1 MTQSLDTR
9 RIRASTPAELR
20 DYYEQ
25 LLEKASIEEVTTQLL
40 QSVEKGSVPPLTFA
54 PWLGVSKSPAT
65 IRVALSQNVS
75 VLIRKFAIKQLRNA
89 LSSSRW
95 KETWEGVGGV
105 AGMLDIFADFSVL
118 EVREACK
125 AIGGC
130 GKGNAMIAKRE
141 DFTELFKG
149 LHPDYFP
156 DARHKTKDRRPLA
169 RYYRLLMPA
178 CSEKLVNEAVASGL
192 KGTWKQAMQTDLL
205 RYHPDVVRK
214 ELLRSL
220 ASDQEPQPIP
230 LSKPDFLTRYPST
243 TSARRG
249 FSASM
254 EFSLTVLRQSVKS
267 ERCVMED
274 DFFVDELVRPLLVRA
289 IKKRAD
295 WDVIKEIVDLI
306 MQYLEAHPSTG
317 KEITTDKLDVFHLV
331 AVCWS
336 RKPQLFDE
344 PLRKL
349 LSHPVFG
356 TFRMDELRNWT
367 RFVSIGVVA
376 SRRYTLLRLCYH
388 ESTGFDIDV
397 DADLAKAKGELSQEL
412 LDSIGPKQALLLF
425 TRLRRARGD
434 QELVEG
440 GMGRSVLSL
449 TSEYEGHNGDIEIYH
464 IYLLSRNG
472 KNEEAEVLATE
483 YMSSRKKKA
492 TSASQPEQRAFYANS
507 ALYAAIASE
516 SLELYKHTLEW
527 TKRFLRDPLVF
538 REVYT
543 QWFPEERKRLL
554 SGVPDPITESLSL
567 DNLRQR
573 VETANS
579 VLVSMFD
586 TACEALRE
594 PSFAAT
600 DWQNIFGL
608 FYDVVKQRIDLTP
621 RLKKLLGSSDDE
633 LYSCLWTSTVP
644 MLVEIEERANEEGNE
659 GLKGNLL
666 RGVTAYHY
674 YGYPYLIELSIND
687 HSTYTFLDKL
697 GQARDHLWSKLR
709 RFAHPAITTLPEP
722 FPRGLPIQHLT
733 APWKLNVQK
742 LEKICPFISQRV
754 QATLFPNAD
763 VALRV
768 AHLDDESQGAIGVFV
783 DSYEHALDLYAS
795 KACDREQRQERV
807 KKVWDYAIGP
817 LSHGR
822 MNEDEAIRFWSDK
835 GPNTLKDWWPPKHVV
850 TKLRTTWPL
859 LPVTENPDEPSEWN
873 PFTSGRP
880 DFPTRELGGT
890 TYLDLS
896 VAAKWLKDAN
906 STVKSK
912 LGVDKPEVPAHED
925 EPDKVWSLSRDMGEG
940 GVLSALLFLDA
951 KYVTKDR
958 LLATSFPSE
967 QDARYPSLYLDV
979 EFLDQN
985 PLLAARNIRGQL
997 DAIPPALLEQLAQT
1011 LIGAL
1016 DSADSATSAY
1026 TTLHEVAILLVIRLT
1041 ESDRPA
1047 LATNLAIRTVL
1058 DRPKSSSWHRRLLK
1072 PSFLRRLSATEAK
1085 SCMETFAEEVVQTLQ
1100 TKKNAEEQGT
1110 DRDVPEAS
1118 AGQSH
1123 VKVTTIKHLAQLLGE
1138 KDLVGTDHALSVL
1151 SKLSATDLH
1160 VDVRLNIVKALLEL
1174 LKLSSSQQSNDILDL
1189 LESIVSSAGALNE
1202 REPLT
1207 EADWAECEKDL
1218 MLPEH
1223 QSDSESPILDT
1234 LVAHFCSV
1242 QGDVSELQ
1250 PFVDRIIFSTL
1261 ERLKQQTARWVT
1273 LFLRKYGGE
1282 DAAELELYV
1291 PPVPQKT
1298 SVSQRMLSVDDSRLR
1313 CLPRTVLEEWVSY
1326 TTFNIAPPASIEE
1339 FNNRLREDHT
1349 LASQKDIETW
1359 LDLYGQGLDA
1369 VEALASFDI
1378 ISLLGHASDSA
1389 DGTGITHKL
1398 IQEQFLKLYTA
1409 VLWKDKPTYNK
1420 LTTYACGEF
1429 LRGTCLLKTWWI
1441 PYGKSIIEAMISY
1454 VDTLRTREWE
1464 RDPDRSP
1471 SVLPDM
1477 FFWRLRLLDYP
1488 WPGRN
1493 DNDKD
1498 REKKCEAFS
1507 AQLSAIVNELSGTP
1521 IYHDKL
1527 SQLEA
1532 YLALDALS
1540 STEDHSPGRGA
1551 GRSLR
1556 FEERDPMREA
1566 LMHNRII
1573 TATHLGDIT
1582 KTRLSWLTRHD
1593 LLKVEVAGI
1602 LVESVCE
1609 EYVKDVDSDVRE
1621 GLKGMVELWK
1631 RCENEGVRRKAW
1643 EIEEK
1648 YLGKVRDK
1656 WGF

>member
-25 LLEKASIEEVTTQLL
+25 LLEGASIEEITTQLL

-95 KETWEGVGGV
+95 KKTWEGVGGV
-105 AGMLDIFADFSVL
+105 AGMLDIFAGLSVL
-118 EVREACK
+118 EVRKTSK

-130 GKGNAMIAKRE
+130 GKGNDMIAKRE
-141 DFTELFKG
+141 EFTELFKA
-149 LHPDYFP
+149 LHSDYFP
-156 DARHKTKDRRPLA
+156 DARQKTKDRRPLA

-178 CSEKLVNEAVASGL
+178 CSEELVNEAVASGL
-192 KGTWKQAMQTDLL
+192 KGTWKQARVKDLL
-205 RYHPDVVRK
+205 RYHPDVVGK
-214 ELLRSL
+214 ELLCSL
-220 ASDQEPQPIP
+220 GSDPEQQPIP
-230 LSKPDFLTRYPST
+230 LSKPYLLTRYPSAN
-243 TSARRG
+243 SARRG

-267 ERCVMED
+267 ERCVVED
-274 DFFVDELVRPLLVRA
+274 DFLVDELVRPLLVRA
-289 IKKRAD
+289 IRKRAD

-306 MQYLEAHPSTG
+306 IQYLEAHPSTG
-317 KEITTDKLDVFHLV
+317 KEITTDKRDVFHLV

-356 TFRMDELRNWT
+356 TFRMDELRDWT
-367 RFVSIGVVA
+367 RFVSKGVVA
-376 SRRYTLLRLCYH
+376 SRRYALLRLCYQ
-388 ESTGFDIDV
+388 ESTGLDIDV
-397 DADLAKAKGELSQEL
+397 DADLEKAKGELSQDL

-434 QELVEG
+434 RELVEG

-449 TSEYEGHNGDIEIYH
+449 TSEYEGYDGDIEIYH

-472 KNEEAEVLATE
+472 KNQEAEVLATE

-516 SLELYKHTLEW
+516 SLELYKHILEW

-543 QWFPEERKRLL
+543 QWFPEECKRLL
-554 SGVPDPITESLSL
+554 SGVPDPITESLSV

-573 VETANS
+573 VKTANS

-586 TACEALRE
+586 MACEALRE
-594 PSFAAT
+594 PSFAAS
-600 DWQNIFGL
+600 DWQGIFGL

-633 LYSCLWTSTVP
+633 LYSCLWKSTVL
-644 MLVEIEERANEEGNE
+644 MLVEIEERANKEGNE
-659 GLKGNLL
+659 GLGCNLL

-674 YGYPYLIELSIND
+674 YGYPSLIELSVND
-687 HSTYTFLDKL
+687 RSTYMFLDKL
-697 GQARDHLWSKLR
+697 AQARDLLWSRLR
-709 RFAHPAITTLPEP
+709 RSAHPAVTTLPEP
-722 FPRGLPIQHLT
+722 FPRGHTIQHLT
-733 APWKLNVQK
+733 APWQLNV
-742 LEKICPFISQRV
+742 EKDCLFISRRV
-754 QATLFPNAD
+754 QATLFPNPD
-763 VALRV
+763 VALRIAPLV
-768 AHLDDESQGAIGVFV
+768 GESQGAIGVFV
-783 DSYEHALDLYAS
+783 NSYEHALKLYAS
-795 KACDREQRQERV
+795 KACDKEQRQERV

-817 LSHGR
+817 LSQGR
-822 MNEDEAIRFWSDK
+822 MNEEEAIRFWSDK
-835 GPNTLKDWWPPKHVV
+835 GPKTLKDWWPPKHVV
-850 TKLRTTWPL
+850 TKIRTSWPL
-859 LPVTENPDEPSEWN
+859 LPVTESPDVPSEWN

-880 DFPTRELGGT
+880 DFPARVLDN

-896 VAAKWLKDAN
+896 VAVNWSRDAN

-912 LGVDKPEVPAHED
+912 MDVEKPEVPPHED
-925 EPDKVWSLSRDMGEG
+925 DPDQVWHPSRAMGEG
-940 GVLSALLFLDA
+940 RVISALLFLDT
-951 KYVTKDR
+951 KYVTKNC
-958 LLATSFPSE
+958 LLATPFPAE

-997 DAIPPALLEQLAQT
+997 DAIPPSLLEQLAQS
-1011 LIGAL
+1011 LIRAL
-1016 DSADSATSAY
+1016 DSADPDASNY
-1026 TTLHEVAILLVIRLT
+1026 TTLHEVAILLVIRLS

-1047 LATNLAIRTVL
+1047 LAMNLAIRTVL
-1058 DRPKSSSWHRRLLK
+1058 NRPKSSSWHRQLLK

-1100 TKKNAEEQGT
+1100 AKKTAEEQGT
-1110 DRDVPEAS
+1110 ARDVPEAS
-1118 AGQSH
+1118 AGQPY

-1151 SKLSATDLH
+1151 SKLSATVLH

-1174 LKLSSSQQSNDILDL
+1174 VKVSSSQQSNDILDL
-1189 LESIVSSAGALNE
+1189 LESIVFSAGALNE

-1207 EADWAECEKDL
+1207 EAEWVEYEKDL
-1218 MLPEH
+1218 MLPELK
-1223 QSDSESPILDT
+1223 SDSESPILDT
-1234 LVAHFCSV
+1234 LVTHFCSV

-1273 LFLRKYGGE
+1273 LFLRKYGHE
-1282 DAAELELYV
+1282 DAVGLEHYV
-1291 PPVPQKT
+1291 PPVPRKS
-1298 SVSQRMLSVDDSRLR
+1298 SVSQKVLSVDDSRLR

-1326 TTFNIAPPASIEE
+1326 TTFNIAPPAPIEE

-1349 LASQKDIETW
+1349 LASQKDVETW
-1359 LDLYGQGLDA
+1359 LDIYGQGLDV

-1389 DGTGITHKL
+1389 DGTGITHRL

-1409 VLWKDKPTYNK
+1409 VLWKDKPTYDK
-1420 LTTYACGEF
+1420 LTTYVCGEF
-1429 LRGTCLLKTWWI
+1429 LSGACLLKPWWI
-1441 PYGKSIIEAMISY
+1441 PHGKPIIEAMISY
-1454 VDTLRTREWE
+1454 VNTLRTREWE
-1464 RDPDRSP
+1464 RSPDRSP
-1471 SVLPDM
+1471 PVLPDM

-1488 WPGRN
+1488 WPGRT

-1507 AQLSAIVNELSGTP
+1507 AQLSAIVNELSGSP
-1521 IYHDKL
+1521 IYHEKL

-1532 YLALDALS
+1532 YFALDAVS
-1540 STEDHSPGRGA
+1540 STEDRSPGRQA

-1556 FEERDPMREA
+1556 FEKRDPMREA
-1566 LMHNRII
+1566 LMNNRII
-1573 TATHLGDIT
+1573 AGTHLGDIT
-1582 KTRLSWLTRHD
+1582 KTRLSWLTRH
-1593 LLKVEVAGI
+1593 GT
-1602 LVESVCE
+1602 
-1609 EYVKDVDSDVRE
+1609 
-1621 GLKGMVELWK
+1621 
-1631 RCENEGVRRKAW
+1631 
-1643 EIEEK
+1643 
-1648 YLGKVRDK
+1648 
-1656 WGF
+1656 